1 VRLSDKSTTKFKYE
15 QLKQKNEQLRAQVTR
30 MREALIVANNYMPD
44 IGQFCACGKCKTC
57 GADINYMGHVYCVK
71 CARAIIDEVLS
82 DTSKNKEGGKTK

>member
-1 VRLSDKSTTKFKYE
+1 MGLSDESILKYE
-15 QLKQKNEQLRAQVTR
+15 QLKQKNEQLRAQVAR

-71 CARAIIDEVLS
+71 CARAIIDEALS
-82 DTSKNKEGGKTK
+82 NTSKNKERKKF